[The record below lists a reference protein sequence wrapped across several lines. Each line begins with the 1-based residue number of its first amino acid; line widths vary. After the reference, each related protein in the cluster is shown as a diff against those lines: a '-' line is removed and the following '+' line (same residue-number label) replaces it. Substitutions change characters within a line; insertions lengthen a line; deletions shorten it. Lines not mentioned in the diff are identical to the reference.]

1 MALHITRPTPNHP
14 ALSLSASVEMIEVD
28 VLDHDGA
35 PVATLTK
42 RAWDCAGAACIDL
55 AATPRTVRIGVNG
68 RPYVRLS
75 IGELAGM
82 RLRGDARYWLGV
94 A

>member
-1 MALHITRPTPNHP
+1 MALHVTRPTPNHP
-14 ALSLSASVEMIEVD
+14 ALSLSAREEMIEVD

-55 AATPRTVRIGVNG
+55 AAVPRTVRIGVNG
-68 RPYVRLS
+68 RPYVKLN

-82 RLRGDARYWLGV
+82 RLRHDAHYWLGV